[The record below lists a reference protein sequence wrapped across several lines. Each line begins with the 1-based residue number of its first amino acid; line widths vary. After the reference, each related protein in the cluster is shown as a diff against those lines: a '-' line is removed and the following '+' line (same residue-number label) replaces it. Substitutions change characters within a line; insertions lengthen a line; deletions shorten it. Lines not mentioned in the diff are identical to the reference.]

1 MNLLMIILTI
11 LLYLK
16 YFQICVNQRKPVK
29 TMVIN
34 CLLGVFLLTALSF
47 ATSFSGE
54 GIAVNYATVAIS
66 SLLGLPGVIMVYLIC
81 FWI

>member
-1 MNLLMIILTI
+1 MNLLMIISTI

-16 YFQICVNQRKPVK
+16 YFQICVRQRKPVK

-34 CLLGVFLLTALSF
+34 SLLGVALLIALSF

-54 GIAVNYATVAIS
+54 GIAINYATVAVS
-66 SLLGLPGVIMVYLIC
+66 SLLGLPGVIMLYLIC
-81 FWI
+81 FWL